1 MNTQSPTI
9 DTLPHWFLVRTEMR
23 RENTAMSRLLSQ
35 SYDIY
40 FPRISRRVRRKGKR
54 LRQIFPLFPQY
65 LFLRLR
71 TGEQSISP
79 VRSTKGVLGVVKFGS
94 EYAVVPDS
102 IVESLRAKAD
112 IRTGLHHI
120 EERRLWPNKP
130 VRVNGGTFD
139 GFEGIFLRECGED
152 RVLILL
158 DIIGQSTP
166 VKIPEALVEAIQ
178 PGKRESVTRVAVP
191 A

>member
-1 MNTQSPTI
+1 
-9 DTLPHWFLVRTEMR
+9 MR
-23 RENTAMSRLLSQ
+23 RENTANVRLSSQ
-35 SYDIY
+35 GYEIY

-65 LFLRLR
+65 LFLKLL
-71 TGEQSISP
+71 TGSQSIAP
-79 VRSTKGVLGVVKFGS
+79 VRSTKGVLGVVKFGA
-94 EYAVVPDS
+94 EYAVVPDG
-102 IVESLRAKAD
+102 IVIALQKKAHPT
-112 IRTGLHHI
+112 TGLYHL

-130 VRVNGGTFD
+130 VRINGGVFEN
-139 GFEGIFLRECGED
+139 FEGIFLRECSED

-178 PGKRESVTRVAVP
+178 PSGKRESVTRAVA
-191 A
+191 